1 MASRAVMIS
10 TGRVSPPRRIADSTS
25 SPDLRGRPRSSSPAS
40 CTRSASANSA
50 ARPSSTQSTVKPSCD
65 RPRRTLAPI
74 IASSSASSTRKAS
87 LFLRLEL
94 ERCRVHAVA
103 LSGGL
108 RTVVEDMTEM
118 RVAGCAQDLGAAHQ
132 MAVVLCGAN
141 AFGRG
146 RRVKARPSATGIEFG
161 FGVEEERAAARAAI
175 ASGFFV
181 VPILAAEGRL
191 GAFLAGDA
199 VLLRREDGFPFGVGL
214 AYLIWHDS
222 VSFVAGFGRD
232 LEAEPWSVGCGL
244 SFHPSRD
251 RLTSIMR
258 AHALRCGFYAW
269 CASPP
274 GA

>member
-25 SPDLRGRPRSSSPAS
+25 SPDLRGRPRSSSTAS

-74 IASSSASSTRKAS
+74 IASSSASSTRNAS

-94 ERCRVHAVA
+94 ERCRVHAEA

-108 RTVVEDMTEM
+108 RTVVKDMAEM
-118 RVAGCAQDLGAAHQ
+118 RVTSRAQDLGAAHQ
-132 MAVVLCGAN
+132 MTVVLGGADV
-141 AFGRG
+141 FGFR
-146 RRVKARPSATGIEFG
+146 RRVKARPSATGVEFG
-161 FGVEEERAAARAAI
+161 FGVEEQRAAARAAI
-175 ASGFFV
+175 APGFFV

-199 VLLRREDGFPFGVGL
+199 ILLRREDGFPFGVGL
-214 AYLIWHDS
+214 AYLVWHDS
-222 VSFVAGFGRD
+222 VSFVAGFLVAIAKLNLGA
-232 LEAEPWSVGCGL
+232 LAAA
-244 SFHPSRD
+244 SR
-251 RLTSIMR
+251 SINAAT
-258 AHALRCGFYAW
+258 AHM
-269 CASPP
+269 
-274 GA
+274 